1 MKKLSI
7 LLFTLALTAYS
18 CKNDKK
24 ESTETETA
32 TAVTANANNFVVKPE
47 GTTVKWTAYK
57 TTAKKGV
64 GGEFTTLKFNE
75 KSGTSPQDALNNL
88 NFSIPIS
95 SVFTK
100 NDSRDYKI
108 KTSFFGKMLD
118 TDVIKGTIKV
128 VNGAY
133 LATLTMNGVT
143 KDLPLNAEINGRR
156 VKLNAT
162 MDLKNWNALDA
173 LAALNKVCYDLH
185 KGADGISKTWEDVSI
200 EINTFLRKS

>member
-32 TAVTANANNFVVKPE
+32 TTVSANANNFVVKPE

-75 KSGTSPQDALNNL
+75 KAGASPQDALNNL

-108 KTSFFGKMLD
+108 KTFFFGKMLD
-118 TDVIKGTIKV
+118 TDLIKGTIKV

-133 LATLTMNGVT
+133 LASLTMNGVT

-156 VKLNAT
+156 IKLNAT

-173 LAALNKVCYDLH
+173 LASLNKVCYDLH
-185 KGADGISKTWEDVSI
+185 KGADGVSKTWEDVSI